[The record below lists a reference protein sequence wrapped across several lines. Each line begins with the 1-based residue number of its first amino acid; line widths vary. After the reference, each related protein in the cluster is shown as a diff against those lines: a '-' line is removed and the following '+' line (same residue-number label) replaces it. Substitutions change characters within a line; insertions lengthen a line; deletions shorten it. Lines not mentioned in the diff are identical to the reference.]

1 MDLQAAYQ
9 YCLQFTRRHY
19 ENFPVASYMIP
30 THYRKHIAAIYTFAR
45 QADDFSDELKD
56 RNELLKWQKY
66 LYDCLEEKSDNPT
79 FYALANT
86 IKKFNLPVQWF
97 DDLITAFLWDLDK
110 NRFNSYAE
118 LRTYSRYS
126 ANPVGRI
133 ILWIFNFRSEQLFQ
147 YSDYITTA
155 LQLTNFWQDISID
168 LEKDRIYIPL
178 NVLERFQ
185 LNEQDIIKRQNSQ
198 HFTNL
203 IIELVQYTKLLYNRG
218 LPLLK
223 YINGRLQWE
232 LKLTVMGGLTILAK
246 VERSKNCILI
256 SRPSLSKYDW
266 IKITGNLI
274 FNQ

>member
-9 YCLQFTRRHY
+9 YCLKFTRSHY
-19 ENFPVASYMIP
+19 ENFPVASYLIP
-30 THYRKHIAAIYTFAR
+30 TYYRKHIAAIYTFAR
-45 QADDFSDELKD
+45 QADDFSDEFKD
-56 RNELLKWQKY
+56 KNGLLKWRKY
-66 LYDCLEEKSDNPT
+66 LYDCLEAISDNPT

-86 IKKFNLPVQWF
+86 IKNFNLPVQWL
-97 DDLITAFLWDLDK
+97 DNLITAFLWDLDK
-110 NRFNSYAE
+110 NRFNSYEE
-118 LRTYSRYS
+118 LRTYSKYS

-133 ILWIFNFRSEQLFQ
+133 ILWIFGFRSEQLFQ

-168 LEKDRIYIPL
+168 LEKDRIYIPR
-178 NVLERFQ
+178 NVLEQFQ
-185 LNEQDIIKRQNSQ
+185 LNEQEVIKRQNSQ

-203 IIELVQYTKLLYNRG
+203 IIELVRYTKSLYNQG

-223 YINGRLQWE
+223 YINGRLRWE

-246 VERSKNCILI
+246 VERSRNSILI

-266 IKITGNLI
+266 IKITGNLL